1 MYTMRVKS
9 GQALSGRF
17 KQRARTKT
25 WLLQAAGKLLLSG
38 RVPSVSEVADA
49 AEVSRRTAYRY
60 FPTQEQ
66 LLAESA
72 LEALRPMVLESF
84 EGAPGDAEQRV
95 ELLARAVQRLAYQYE
110 GALQTILK
118 LSLER
123 RLGAEK
129 QAPVVPGARRGVRRI
144 SWIETALDPV
154 RKRLGDRKFQ
164 RLVSALSM
172 VIGIE
177 AVLVLR
183 DIRGLSQEESIET
196 SVWAARELLKAAL
209 NSRPES
215 TKS

>member
-1 MYTMRVKS
+1 VKGS
-9 GQALSGRF
+9 RQAPSGRY

-25 WLLQAAGKLLLSG
+25 WLLQAAGKLLQSG
-38 RVPSVSEVADA
+38 LVPSVSEVADM

-66 LLAESA
+66 LLAEAA
-72 LEALRPMVLESF
+72 LEELRPVVLEAF
-84 EGAPGDAEQRV
+84 EGALPGDAELRI
-95 ELLARAVQRLAYQYE
+95 ELLTREVQRLAYQYE
-110 GALQTILK
+110 GVLQTILR

-123 RLGAEK
+123 RLGAER
-129 QAPVVPGARRGVRRI
+129 QTAVVQGARRGVRRI
-144 SWIETALDPV
+144 SWIETALEPV
-154 RKRLGDRKFQ
+154 RKRLGNRKFQ

-177 AVLVLR
+177 ALLVLR

-209 NSRPES
+209 NSRPR
-215 TKS
+215 TKPC